1 MRIATDI
8 GGTFT
13 DLVYFNYNNKNKEL
27 TNVEVSK
34 SSTTP
39 NELEKGILN
48 AIEKIGLDLSTI
60 EFFVHGTTVVINAI
74 TERKGSKTALFTTKL
89 TMLYI

>member
-27 TNVEVSK
+27 TNAFVYSVNAFGDKIAIGSK
-34 SSTTP
+34 SY
-39 NELEKGILN
+39 GYILLKEEGGM
-48 AIEKIGLDLSTI
+48 EKIFEKEYQLV
-60 EFFVHGTTVVINAI
+60 E
-74 TERKGSKTALFTTKL
+74 ALKE
-89 TMLYI
+89 ID